1 MSSEKISLQPL
12 GYEEEE
18 EEEKSELGGLQEK
31 LQEDSDCKK
40 AGNQAHRTKTKCR
53 NIFITVT
60 SLFGFAFVNAA
71 VSVILPFY
79 PIEVSLS
86 YWGKPHPSQGVA
98 CETRAYSGDRRLVS
112 EPDPR
117 KIEKEGLVNGAGWKC
132 TLWNVSLAWPDPMR
146 D

>member
-12 GYEEEE
+12 GYEEEEEEE

-60 SLFGFAFVNAA
+60 S
-71 VSVILPFY
+71 
-79 PIEVSLS
+79 
-86 YWGKPHPSQGVA
+86 Q
-98 CETRAYSGDRRLVS
+98 RRL
-112 EPDPR
+112 E
-117 KIEKEGLVNGAGWKC
+117 AG
-132 TLWNVSLAWPDPMR
+132 N
-146 D
+146 

>member
-12 GYEEEE
+12 GEEE

-40 AGNQAHRTKTKCR
+40 AGNQAQRTKTKCR

-60 SLFGFAFVNAA
+60 SLLGFGFINAA
-71 VSVILPFY
+71 VSVIHPFY

-86 YWGKPHPSQGVA
+86 DHTGASH
-98 CETRAYSGDRRLVS
+98 THR
-112 EPDPR
+112 
-117 KIEKEGLVNGAGWKC
+117 GL
-132 TLWNVSLAWPDPMR
+132 R

>member
-1 MSSEKISLQPL
+1 MIRAGGHPLHAPVAMSSEKISLQPL

-79 PIEVSLS
+79 PIEVSLTTGAS
-86 YWGKPHPSQGVA
+86 HTLRRVWLARLGPTVA
-98 CETRAYSGDRRLVS
+98 TED
-112 EPDPR
+112 
-117 KIEKEGLVNGAGWKC
+117 
-132 TLWNVSLAWPDPMR
+132 
-146 D
+146 